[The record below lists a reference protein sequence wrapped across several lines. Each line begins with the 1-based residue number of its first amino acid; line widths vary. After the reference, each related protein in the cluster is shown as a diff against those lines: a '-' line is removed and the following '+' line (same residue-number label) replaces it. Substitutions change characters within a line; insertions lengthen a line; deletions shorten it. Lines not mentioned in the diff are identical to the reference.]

1 MPSITKPP
9 RLRPGDCI
17 GVVAPGGAVADRA
30 ALDRGVETLR
40 SLGYRV
46 CLGKS
51 ATAREG
57 YLAGSEALRGSDL
70 VHMFAAP
77 EIRAILCARGG
88 YGVTRLLPSL
98 DLADLA
104 RHPKI
109 FVGYSDVSP
118 LLVGLVQRARMVAF
132 HGPMVAADFGSAGE
146 ECDGHPGNGTRAEP
160 GLDDRSRR
168 QLFDVVGGAL
178 DVAAEV
184 PTVIR
189 PGVATGVLIGGCL
202 SLLAA
207 TAGTPY
213 ALRGEGTILF
223 IEDIGE
229 PTYRIDRMLTQLQQ
243 AGAFEG
249 VRGVVFGAMTRCGPG
264 AGPEGLLPVLA
275 ELGDRLR
282 VPVGAGLPSGHGRP
296 NLTLPFGVD
305 AELDLETDQGCLR
318 VRGAAVA

>member
-1 MPSITKPP
+1 MAN
-9 RLRPGDCI
+9 R
-17 GVVAPGGAVADRA
+17 GA
-30 ALDRGVETLR
+30 LERGVEALKA
-40 SLGYRV
+40 LGYRV
-46 CLGKS
+46 CLGES
-51 ATAREG
+51 VAARQG
-57 YLAGSEALRGSDL
+57 YLAGSEALRRSDL
-70 VHMFAAP
+70 LQMFAAA

-98 DLADLA
+98 DLAALV

-118 LLVGLVQRARMVAF
+118 LLIALVQRGGMVAF
-132 HGPMVAADFGSAGE
+132 HGPMVAADFGSPGE
-146 ECDGHPGNGTRAEP
+146 ECEGPGNGTRVDP

-168 QLFDVVGGAL
+168 QLLDLVGDGL
-178 DVAAEV
+178 GLELEV
-184 PTVIR
+184 PTVVR
-189 PGVATGVLIGGCL
+189 PGTATGVLIGGCL

-207 TAGTPY
+207 VAGTPY

-223 IEDIGE
+223 IEDIAE
-229 PTYRIDRMLTQLQQ
+229 PSYRIDRMLTQLQQ

-264 AGPEGLLPVLA
+264 GGAEGLLPVLTEFA
-275 ELGDRLR
+275 ERLR

-305 AELDLETDQGCLR
+305 AELTLGTDQAHLR
-318 VRGAAVA
+318 VRGSAVA